1 MAGTL
6 IRADVCR
13 GCSGGGTFWRRD
25 FQRLNDQA
33 NAAGGRQTKAE
44 VEQPTEQTNERVE
57 DRPQGVRSLEIMV
70 ADEKHSYETAT
81 PDGQLTG
88 SGTKNNANA

>member
-1 MAGTL
+1 
-6 IRADVCR
+6 
-13 GCSGGGTFWRRD
+13 
-25 FQRLNDQA
+25 
-33 NAAGGRQTKAE
+33 

-70 ADEKHSYETAT
+70 AEEKHSYETAT